1 MERNLRMWYNVQS
14 YTHFFLRFS
23 ASFFFCSSS
32 SILWTRASCLH
43 LKREGVSMLGWVSS
57 SSSDTWRIWRP
68 FENRSK
74 SSVKFT
80 YDSRQFLLVSFLA
93 FLNSVQNLLLTPTSY
108 EVTQISH
115 LDVFPFAVIDGHVG
129 ELDVLGCQL
138 DYAPAQFS
146 ESRPKLSLCKGLSNL
161 LKASTKAATLWRLFF
176 SREFDLFLFVMK
188 WGFHYLLLSLLEFTS
203 CIKNTIKV
211 WGTCQATSNFLCFR
225 ILTQWEMNDQSRNS
239 VFNLMK
245 KAHFLHWIMANSN

>member
-32 SILWTRASCLH
+32 SILWMRASCLH

-68 FENRSK
+68 FENRTK
-74 SSVKFT
+74 SSVNLT
-80 YDSRQFLLVSFLA
+80 YDSRQFLLVSFL
-93 FLNSVQNLLLTPTSY
+93 VQNLLLTPCSY

-115 LDVFPFAVIDGHVG
+115 LDVFPFAVIDGHVC

-138 DYAPAQFS
+138 DYAPAQFL

-161 LKASTKAATLWRLFF
+161 FKGFNKGRSTDVYFF
-176 SREFDLFLFVMK
+176 LENSICF
-188 WGFHYLLLSLLEFTS
+188 YLSWNGVSTTCYSPFSSLR
-203 CIKNTIKV
+203 V
-211 WGTCQATSNFLCFR
+211 
-225 ILTQWEMNDQSRNS
+225 
-239 VFNLMK
+239 V
-245 KAHFLHWIMANSN
+245 